1 MKKKKVFNRTV
12 EEINGHDE
20 LALDTLRP
28 RLMWAMMLILIF
40 AGIILSRLWFLQ
52 ISNSDEF
59 ISKADNN
66 RIRKIRVAPPRG
78 HILDRNGLEL
88 VTNRPSFDVV
98 LVRENIKNDS
108 ELLKRLAKVLDTD
121 VSELWDQIRKAEN
134 TPRHI
139 PIRLKTDIN
148 WEQLA
153 YLENHNHD
161 FSGIS
166 IEVTPRRV
174 YHYGDLAAHIIGYL
188 GEIDQQKLN
197 DAVKGIYK
205 AGDLVGKR
213 GLEKLREADL
223 RGEKGTRL
231 SEVNARGFVQEQL
244 TYEEPLPG
252 RKVQLTLDARL
263 QLVAEAAM
271 NKDGKA
277 GAAVVLDVN
286 SGRVLSLV
294 STPGIHLDDFVGRL
308 SPEKWSKYLDDEKK
322 PLVNKAV
329 QGQYPPGSTYK
340 MITAIAALQEGVV
353 DQNTVHY
360 CPGFFK
366 LGRKTYRC
374 WKHSGHGAVN
384 LRKAIEQSCDVFFYQ
399 VGYQLGVDKL
409 AKYAKMFGLGERTGL
424 EIESERK
431 GIIPTQSWK
440 LDKYKQKWQDGET
453 VIVAIG
459 QGFNLVTPLQI
470 ANMTATIANGGRLYK
485 PQLVEKVVGPDGKE
499 IFSLK
504 PELVRDISNLKD
516 DLKLIQQGM
525 FDVVHGKKG
534 TARRAKI
541 KGLTIAGKTGT
552 AQVVRREKYKGMKDE
567 NIPYLY
573 RDHAWFTCYAPADKP
588 EIAVTVLVEHGLHGS
603 SGASP
608 VARAVLEAYFAGRL
622 GDDKNT
628 EM

>member
-1 MKKKKVFNRTV
+1 MKKKKAFPRTV
-12 EEINGHDE
+12 EEINGHDD

-28 RLMWAMMLILIF
+28 RLMWAVALILIF
-40 AGIILSRLWFLQ
+40 AGIIFSRLWFLQ

-66 RIRKIRVAPPRG
+66 RIRKIRVTPPRG

-98 LVRENIKNDS
+98 LIRENMKNDAD
-108 ELLKRLAKVLDTD
+108 LMKRLAEVLDTD
-121 VSELWDQIRKAEN
+121 ISELWKQIRKAEN

-161 FSGIS
+161 FPGIS
-166 IEVTPRRV
+166 IDVTPRRV
-174 YHYGDLAAHIIGYL
+174 YHYGDLAAHVIGYL
-188 GEIDQQKLN
+188 GEISQQELN
-197 DAVKGIYK
+197 KAPDGIYK
-205 AGDLVGKR
+205 GGDLIGKL
-213 GLEKLREADL
+213 GLEKLRETDL

-244 TYEEPLPG
+244 KYEEPLPG
-252 RKVQLTLDARL
+252 RKVQLTLDTRL

-277 GAAVVLDVN
+277 GAVVTLDVN
-286 SGRVLSLV
+286 SGRVLTLV
-294 STPGIHLDDFVGRL
+294 STPQIHLEDFIGRI
-308 SPEKWSKYLDDEKK
+308 SVENWKKYLENEKK

-340 MITAIAALQEGVV
+340 MITAIAALQENVINY
-353 DQNTVHY
+353 NTVQY
-360 CPGFFK
+360 CPGFYK

-384 LRKAIEQSCDVFFYQ
+384 LRKAIEQSCDVYFYHA
-399 VGYQLGVDKL
+399 GYQLGVDKL

-424 EIESERK
+424 EIEYEGR
-431 GIIPTQSWK
+431 GVIPTRNWK
-440 LDKYKQKWQDGET
+440 FDKYKQKWQDGET

-470 ANMTATIANGGRLYK
+470 ANMTAIIANGGKVYK
-485 PQLVEKVVGPDGKE
+485 PQLVEKVIGPDGKE
-499 IFSLK
+499 VFSLR
-504 PELVRDISNLKD
+504 PELVRDISYLKD

-534 TARRAKI
+534 TARKARI

-552 AQVVRREKYKGMKDE
+552 AQVVGREKYKGMKDE
-567 NIPYLY
+567 DIPYSL

-608 VARAVLEAYFAGRL
+608 VAKAVLRAYFAGRHEE
-622 GDDKNT
+622 GSVA